1 MLVYIV
7 SGIWIHIQ
15 NFLPQRSCYQMLTV
29 DQIPQNL
36 NSFGTSEDEPK
47 TNQKVQLCELKEE
60 LRSMWLFEDS

>member
-1 MLVYIV
+1 
-7 SGIWIHIQ
+7 
-15 NFLPQRSCYQMLTV
+15 MLTV

-47 TNQKVQLCELKEE
+47 TNQKEVQLCELKEE